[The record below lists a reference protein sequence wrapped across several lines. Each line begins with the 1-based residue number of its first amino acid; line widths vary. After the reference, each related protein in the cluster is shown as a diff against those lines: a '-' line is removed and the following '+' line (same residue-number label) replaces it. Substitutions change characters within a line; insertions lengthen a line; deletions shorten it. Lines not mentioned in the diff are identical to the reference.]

1 MTALSDV
8 PLLRLLGLS
17 SPALPIGAFAYSQG
31 LEYAVEAGWVGDE
44 ASAIEWIAGVLAEP
58 FARLDLAMFVRF
70 YRAHANNDAERVRV
84 TSCELLAFRESRELE
99 QEDVHLGRA
108 IARVL
113 VGHGVE
119 AAKPYLDSDDATGA
133 SLYALGAATYGIPLR
148 SALVGCTYAWAEA
161 QTGALSRLLPLG
173 QIAVQRILWKVLEGA
188 PAAIDV
194 ALAVPDDEIGAF
206 APSYAMATVLHE
218 TQYTRLFRS

>member
-1 MTALSDV
+1 MTTLADV

-31 LEYAVEAGWVGDE
+31 LEYAVEAGWVTDE
-44 ASAIEWIAGVLAEP
+44 PSAVEWICGVLAEP
-58 FARLDLAMFVRF
+58 FAHLDLAMFVRF
-70 YRAHANNDAERVRV
+70 YGAHASGDTERVRT
-84 TSCELLAFRESRELE
+84 TSRELLAFRESRELE

-113 VGHGVE
+113 VGHGVD
-119 AAKPYLDSDDATGA
+119 AAKPYLDADDATGA
-133 SLYALGAATYGIPLR
+133 SLYALGATTWGIPLR
-148 SALVGCTYAWAEA
+148 SALVGYTYAWAEA

-188 PAAIDV
+188 PSAVDV
-194 ALAVPDDEIGAF
+194 ALSLDDDDIGAF
-206 APSYAMATVLHE
+206 APSYAMASVLHE